1 VTDTV
6 EDQLAELRAE
16 VARLSEAAKAAPPAP
31 PKKDIWER
39 LSTLSTISSSLILGL
54 VGLVA
59 TNIYN
64 DRQLDQQRLENERT
78 NALKQAESESHAR
91 IEQAQV
97 LDKFLHYVV
106 SNDQQQREFGYAM
119 FASLGEGELALRII
133 TFRKDPAGVQLAQGL
148 KNSSDPATREAATR
162 ALLSIRQQRTIRSIV
177 LQFEGTRY
185 DTVTPFNQ
193 DIMYGIGGWRI
204 GDGRLS
210 KLLVDYAKMDLARD
224 AGKITLFLER
234 LETKD
239 TSLASDTTFISILR
253 DAATDPVMQTTQET
267 SFDTETLDPALKVA
281 TSLGIKTPLGIL
293 LVYDSR
299 VLGGFP
305 AAAKATTETLG
316 GSPANG
322 IDEHAYVTKLDQ
334 LRHDALR
341 QLGQRYPA
349 FEKTWLKRAD
359 FITALIAK
367 EDWQLDGDIALPA
380 DH

>member
-293 LVYDSR
+293 LVYDS
-299 VLGGFP
+299 
-305 AAAKATTETLG
+305 
-316 GSPANG
+316 
-322 IDEHAYVTKLDQ
+322 
-334 LRHDALR
+334 
-341 QLGQRYPA
+341 
-349 FEKTWLKRAD
+349 
-359 FITALIAK
+359 
-367 EDWQLDGDIALPA
+367 
-380 DH
+380 

>member
-1 VTDTV
+1 
-6 EDQLAELRAE
+6 
-16 VARLSEAAKAAPPAP
+16 
-31 PKKDIWER
+31 
-39 LSTLSTISSSLILGL
+39 
-54 VGLVA
+54 
-59 TNIYN
+59 
-64 DRQLDQQRLENERT
+64 
-78 NALKQAESESHAR
+78 
-91 IEQAQV
+91 
-97 LDKFLHYVV
+97 
-106 SNDQQQREFGYAM
+106 
-119 FASLGEGELALRII
+119 
-133 TFRKDPAGVQLAQGL
+133 
-148 KNSSDPATREAATR
+148 
-162 ALLSIRQQRTIRSIV
+162 
-177 LQFEGTRY
+177 
-185 DTVTPFNQ
+185 VTPFNQ

-224 AGKITLFLER
+224 AGKITPFLER